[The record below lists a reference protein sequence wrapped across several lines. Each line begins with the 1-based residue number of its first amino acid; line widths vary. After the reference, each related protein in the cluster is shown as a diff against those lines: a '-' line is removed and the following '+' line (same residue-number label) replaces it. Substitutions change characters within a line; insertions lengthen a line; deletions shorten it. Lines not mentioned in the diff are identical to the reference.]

1 VTALTNRV
9 LNLICPQQP
18 RHRARRARA
27 LGWLI
32 AFGAG
37 ALTAGC
43 GAVVPEPTLIRE
55 PRPEPV
61 PLVIGLYCSDEF
73 RSFVYRKSSGPRVLT
88 AFALG
93 EPSVKLVDEAL
104 GLLFARVVPVSGLP
118 PKVSSENLVAG
129 VIEPKIVEVSY
140 EVPSGGA
147 SVNPVLAR
155 ARITYAFTLY
165 SREGEQLAS
174 WQVSGEGVETSS
186 ATIGVFPAHRSVQR
200 SLEQAMREAAWNL
213 DNDFRT
219 VPGVVRWLENHGAK

>member
-1 VTALTNRV
+1 
-9 LNLICPQQP
+9 
-18 RHRARRARA
+18 
-27 LGWLI
+27 
-32 AFGAG
+32 
-37 ALTAGC
+37 
-43 GAVVPEPTLIRE
+43 
-55 PRPEPV
+55 
-61 PLVIGLYCSDEF
+61 
-73 RSFVYRKSSGPRVLT
+73 
-88 AFALG
+88 
-93 EPSVKLVDEAL
+93 
-104 GLLFARVVPVSGLP
+104 
-118 PKVSSENLVAG
+118 VAG
-129 VIEPKIVEVSY
+129 VIEPKIVEVFY

-174 WQVSGEGVETSS
+174 WQVSGEGVETPS